1 MTDVEAAASS
11 RSGDGR
17 GTPLLVVGHG
27 TRDDEGV
34 AGFGKFVARLQGR
47 LPVDVAGGFIE
58 LSPPPLADA
67 VAELVARGHR
77 RIAAVPLVLVS
88 AGHGKGDIPGAMA
101 RELARHPGLSYAY
114 GRPLGPHP
122 ALLEL
127 LEQRMTG
134 VLATAAAPPET
145 TAVLLVGRG
154 STDPDGNAEVYKVAR
169 LLWEGRGFG
178 AVETAFVSLT
188 RPDVPEGLDRCRRL
202 GFRRI
207 VVLPY
212 FLFSGVLPDRVRTAA
227 HAYATAHPELDVRC
241 ADVIGDCGGLA
252 DLVVERYAE
261 ALTGDIRMNCDT
273 CVYRVPMPGFEHKV
287 GAPQV
292 PHHHP
297 DDPRHAHGHGHGH
310 GQGDGH
316 GQGHRHGHGHGH
328 GG

>member
-1 MTDVEAAASS
+1 MTGGHET
-11 RSGDGR
+11 R
-17 GTPLLVVGHG
+17 GAPLLVVGHG

-101 RELARHPGLSYAY
+101 REQARHPDLSYAY

-122 ALLEL
+122 ILLTL
-127 LEQRMTG
+127 LEQRMDA
-134 VLATAAAPPET
+134 VLPPDTARADTARADT
-145 TAVLLVGRG
+145 ARADTARADHVRADTAVLLVGRG
-154 STDPDGNAEVYKVAR
+154 STDPDGNAEVYKMAR
-169 LLWEGRGFG
+169 LLWEGRGLG

-188 RPDVPEGLDRCRRL
+188 RPAVPEGLERCRRL
-202 GFRRI
+202 GFRRV

-212 FLFSGVLPDRVRTAA
+212 FLFAGVLPDRVAA
-227 HAYATAHPELDVRC
+227 AARAYAADHPEIDVRC
-241 ADVIGDCGGLA
+241 ADVIGDCDGLA
-252 DLVVERYAE
+252 DLVLERYAE
-261 ALTGDIRMNCDT
+261 ALAGDIRMNCDT
-273 CVYRVPMPGFEHKV
+273 CVYRVTMPGFEHKV

-297 DDPRHAHGHGHGH
+297 DDPGHGHGHGH
-310 GQGDGH
+310 DH
-316 GQGHRHGHGHGH
+316 
-328 GG
+328 